1 MSAPREPI
9 FVQRRTY
16 RRRRLADGARLLPLL
31 GAVLFMVPLLW
42 HAGGETPAGGVE
54 TLRDGNRTAWVMTYL
69 FLVWLGLAILSGVL
83 SRYLSSDTEEGG
95 GAGGG

>member
-1 MSAPREPI
+1 VSAQREPI

-42 HAGGETPAGGVE
+42 QAGGETPTGDVQE
-54 TLRDGNRTAWVMTYL
+54 LRDGNRTAWVMTYL
-69 FLVWLGLAILSGVL
+69 FLVWLGLAVLSGVL
-83 SRYLSSDTEEGG
+83 SRYLRSDTEEGG
-95 GAGGG
+95 TAGGG

>member
-1 MSAPREPI
+1 MTGSRTPL

-42 HAGGETPAGGVE
+42 QTGGEIPDDDVQA
-54 TLRDGNRTAWVMTYL
+54 LRDGNRTAWVMTYL
-69 FLVWLGLAILSGVL
+69 FLVWLGLAVLSGML
-83 SRYLSSDTEEGG
+83 SRYLRSDSDEGG
-95 GAGGG
+95 TAGGG